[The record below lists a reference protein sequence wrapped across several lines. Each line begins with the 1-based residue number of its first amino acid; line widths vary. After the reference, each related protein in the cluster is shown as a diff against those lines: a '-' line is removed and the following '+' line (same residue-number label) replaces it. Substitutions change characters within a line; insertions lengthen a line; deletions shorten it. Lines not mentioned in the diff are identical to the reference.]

1 MKNKKTKN
9 KSNGLC
15 AMLCRCPMRNLA
27 VSIVVSPIIVYAVLL
42 IAKLFGAHYT
52 MSHGDTFII
61 WLLMAILINLNLKK

>member
-1 MKNKKTKN
+1 MKKNKTKN
-9 KSNGLC
+9 KSGSFC

-27 VSIVVSPIIVYAVLL
+27 VSIVVSPIIIYGVLL
-42 IAKLFGAHYT
+42 VAKLFGAHYT